1 MASKNDIRVTIGGKT
16 YTLSGYESEAYL
28 KEVAAYLNEKIAEI
42 RNDKSLNDL
51 PFEMRNVLLQLNIA
65 DDYFKARDEVAML
78 RRQAAETEAYYSD
91 MKHDLVAAQMK
102 LETAQKKLRELTD
115 KERIRAQR
123 LLRPFS
129 YMLKRK

>member
-1 MASKNDIRVTIGGKT
+1 MASKNDIRVTIGGRT

-115 KERIRAQR
+115 K
-123 LLRPFS
+123 
-129 YMLKRK
+129 

>member
-1 MASKNDIRVTIGGKT
+1 M
-16 YTLSGYESEAYL
+16 
-28 KEVAAYLNEKIAEI
+28 AAYLNEKIAEI

-115 KERIRAQR
+115 K
-123 LLRPFS
+123 
-129 YMLKRK
+129 